1 MSAVNLWKAL
11 QPVSCTTH
19 GGKSPRWVSVGIEE
33 NLVVNVE
40 EDSLSQPSSTLLN
53 KISETLTALLHSFSW
68 STRLL
73 FIGDRDGD
81 FHTATEKGRHHGLS
95 E

>member
-1 MSAVNLWKAL
+1 M
-11 QPVSCTTH
+11 
-19 GGKSPRWVSVGIEE
+19 GIEE
-33 NLVVNVE
+33 NLVANVDE
-40 EDSLSQPSSTLLN
+40 GSLSQPSSTLLN